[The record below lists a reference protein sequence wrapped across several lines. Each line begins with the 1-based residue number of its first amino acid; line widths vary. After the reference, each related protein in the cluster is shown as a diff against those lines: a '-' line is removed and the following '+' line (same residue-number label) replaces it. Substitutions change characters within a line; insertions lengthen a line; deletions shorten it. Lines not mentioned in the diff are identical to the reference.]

1 MIRITR
7 KTCIDKGSRLTLHKD
22 GELLWFTSPLLDEI
36 PWIRHG
42 FSTRL
47 GGVGSGDT
55 GTMNLSFARE
65 ENKDNVR
72 ENYRRIAA
80 AIGFDEN
87 RCVMTHQTHT
97 VNVKTV
103 RAEDAGAGITR
114 ERDYTDVDALVTDAP
129 DVPLVCFSA
138 DCVPILFADGKT
150 HAVGCAHSGWRGTVG
165 NITGEVLEVMKK
177 EYGTD
182 PADITAA
189 IGPSI
194 CRDCYEVG
202 YDVIGEFEKSYP
214 SSLHD
219 RLFLKKNDGKY
230 LLDLWEACRQN
241 LLDAGVSAGNI
252 SLPDV
257 CTRCNPD
264 LLFSHRIQHGRQG
277 NLGAFII
284 RRN

>member
-1 MIRITR
+1 MEENRQI
-7 KTCIDKGSRLTLHKD
+7 L
-22 GELLWFTSPLLDEI
+22 ELLERMEKNS
-36 PWIRHG
+36 RRQV
-42 FSTRL
+42 RL
-47 GGVGSGDT
+47 G
-55 GTMNLSFARE
+55 
-65 ENKDNVR
+65 
-72 ENYRRIAA
+72 RIQCILALAA
-80 AIGFDEN
+80 AGFCGAAFLVLLRVLPQILEVLPQIDSVLN
-87 RCVMTHQTHT
+87 QMQTVLGNLET
-97 VNVKTV
+97 TTQQLAQIDLTGMV
-103 RAEDAGAGITR
+103 
-114 ERDYTDVDALVTDAP
+114 TDVDALVTDAP

-165 NITGEVLEVMKK
+165 NIIGEVLKVMKK